1 MAELKDFFKNAEKRS
16 GLAEKINAT
25 RSKDRESRKVFLTSV
40 ESEVLG
46 GRGEKKKIDVFLKT
60 PNLFAYDDLLN
71 REFVDNDEIEFMV
84 SVTDGS
90 GKSVTGFFQKVP
102 VFDVLFF
109 DGEKSWKQRS
119 KEFKDRVNS
128 GSFFSF
134 SRTSQ
139 GIFAGSYEVN
149 NALNALKQVSDLVP
163 VIHFPFASLEKLTSM
178 GFVKNGGSEEYR
190 KVLESLPESL
200 DEPEV
205 ILVLDGDAES
215 RIIESFKEKMNEYV
229 SDVEK
234 AISNAMKSR
243 NYVVVVFE
251 TTPES
256 QLFWEFYFLKEKIFR
271 QKVLPVF
278 KANIDR
284 EGKVD
289 KMEDVIDDVAS
300 QGEVFTEVVLD
311 LKNRYPQP
319 YLYSGWLSFIA
330 NVVVFEPL
338 EEVFN
343 FIYRR
348 YFSMIFSS
356 AVAFMKLSDEVV
368 NKRFVMVY
376 DKNTILHFSSFYF
389 EAVKAKKQAILE
401 RFESYRNVF
410 DSVLQAM

>member
-25 RSKDRESRKVFLTSV
+25 RGKERESKKVFLTSV

-90 GKSVTGFFQKVP
+90 GKSVTGFFQKIP

-109 DGEKSWKQRS
+109 NGEKGWKQKS
-119 KEFKDRVNS
+119 KEFKNRVNN

-149 NALNALKQVSDLVP
+149 NALKVLKQVSDFVP
-163 VIHFPFASLEKLTSM
+163 VIHFPFASREKLMSM
-178 GFVKNGGSEEYR
+178 GFIKNGSSEEYR
-190 KVLESLPESL
+190 KILESLPESS

-205 ILVLDGDAES
+205 ILVLDRDTEN

-229 SDVEK
+229 GDVEK
-234 AISNAMKSR
+234 AISNVMKSR
-243 NYVVVVFE
+243 NYVMVVLE
-251 TTPES
+251 TTPEN
-256 QLFWEFYFLKEKIFR
+256 QLFWEFHFLKEKVFR
-271 QKVLPVF
+271 QKILPVF
-278 KANIDR
+278 KMNIDH
-284 EGKVD
+284 EEKVD
-289 KMEDVIDDVAS
+289 KMEDVIDDVVS
-300 QGEVFTEVVLD
+300 QGETFAEIVLA
-311 LKNRYPQP
+311 LKKQYPQP
-319 YLYSGWLSFIA
+319 YLYSGWLSTIA

-368 NKRFVMVY
+368 SKKFVMVY
-376 DKNTILHFSSFYF
+376 DKNMIHHFSSFYF
-389 EAVKAKKQAILE
+389 EAVRAKKQAILE
-401 RFESYRNVF
+401 RFESYKNVL
-410 DSVLQAM
+410 DSVLQAV